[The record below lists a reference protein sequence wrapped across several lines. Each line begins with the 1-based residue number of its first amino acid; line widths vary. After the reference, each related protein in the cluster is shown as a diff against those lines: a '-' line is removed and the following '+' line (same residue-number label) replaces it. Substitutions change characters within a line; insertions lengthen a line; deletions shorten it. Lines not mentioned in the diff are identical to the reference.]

1 MKAISLNSMVWQGTR
16 IVAPAGGGLLI
27 ALVGSGATLF
37 VCGLSFVAFGAAVWT
52 LQVPPIPRAQGGT
65 FMGDM
70 VQGLTFVR
78 DNSLFGFLIGMTFF
92 NSFFGMAAL

>member
-1 MKAISLNSMVWQGTR
+1 M
-16 IVAPAGGGLLI
+16 
-27 ALVGSGATLF
+27 
-37 VCGLSFVAFGAAVWT
+37 
-52 LQVPPIPRAQGGT
+52 PPIPRAQGGT